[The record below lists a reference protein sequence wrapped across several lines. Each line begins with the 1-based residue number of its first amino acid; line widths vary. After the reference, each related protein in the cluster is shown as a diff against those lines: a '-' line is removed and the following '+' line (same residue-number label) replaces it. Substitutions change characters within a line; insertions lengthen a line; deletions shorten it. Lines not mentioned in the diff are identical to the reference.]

1 MNVEEHT
8 RKHTRVGYFILVGC
22 LVLTILLW
30 LTGVTEAGTWNDKP
44 VMCGPKEETDEVIL
58 SKNEKLIFEGRMK
71 ARVYDESG
79 IADEPAMIPF
89 FFYANLATGTF
100 TVFEYHPSYKT
111 FCMLAHGE
119 DIQAFTETL

>member
-44 VMCGPKEETDEVIL
+44 VMCGPKEETDEVIVQTTKRNIDML
-58 SKNEKLIFEGRMK
+58 FVRGDVVILVSPPLRIACTCWMWLILVRHRRS
-71 ARVYDESG
+71 ACVA
-79 IADEPAMIPF
+79 I
-89 FFYANLATGTF
+89 
-100 TVFEYHPSYKT
+100 
-111 FCMLAHGE
+111 
-119 DIQAFTETL
+119 